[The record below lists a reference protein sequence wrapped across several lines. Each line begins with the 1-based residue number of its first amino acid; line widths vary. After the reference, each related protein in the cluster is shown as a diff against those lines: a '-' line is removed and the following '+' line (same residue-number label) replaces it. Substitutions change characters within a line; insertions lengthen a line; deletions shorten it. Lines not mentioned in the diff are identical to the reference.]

1 MGVVQSR
8 TRLQQNYKEL
18 MLRWEKANT
27 HWNDKVSEDVKKT
40 YLDPL
45 SPKIVA
51 AMDAMEKM
59 SKILS
64 KVKRECE

>member
-8 TRLQQNYKEL
+8 TRLQQNYREL
-18 MLRWEKANT
+18 MLRWEKANAC
-27 HWNDKVSEDVKKT
+27 WNDKVSEDIKKT

-45 SPKIVA
+45 GPKINV